1 MTQDT
6 QFDVIVVGSGMS
18 GGIAAKEF
26 AERGFKVAVL
36 ERGVMRR
43 PGEYPGENLEP
54 WDMEHRDRVNPQ
66 LTESDYPVQSQC
78 YAFRESTRSNFINDR
93 ETPYQTADGTRFNWI
108 RGDQVGGKSHMWAR
122 QSYRWSEM
130 DFAANKADGHG
141 GDWPIRYEDLRP
153 WYEHVER
160 FVGISGSAEGL
171 PQLPDSIFQPAME
184 LTCVEKAAK
193 AGIEENFP
201 GRNLIIGR
209 AAHLTQPTEEQTS
222 LGRGACQFRNECERG
237 CSFGAYYSSTSGALP
252 AAERTGNMTLVPDTL
267 VERILYDPEAG
278 RATGV
283 RTIDR
288 NTREQ
293 QDFTAR
299 VIFLCASTIGSVQL
313 LLNSASEDHPN
324 GFGNS
329 SGVLGHYIMDHHYH
343 IGANG
348 TMPGFTDEY
357 FAGRRPNGIYIPRY
371 VNLGNE
377 TDGEFVRGYGFQG
390 GSSRSSWTR
399 ALGGNDFG
407 EDLKHGLRTPG
418 EWSLNLHAFGE
429 HLPMERNKITLH
441 PTATDEW
448 GIPQVVADVVYGENE
463 RKMRQRAKA
472 DAVAML
478 EAAGATN
485 ITTFEQEPIPGFCI
499 HEMGGARMGEDPSAS
514 VLNGFNQSHDV
525 PNVFAT
531 DGSAFNSVACQNP
544 SLTFMALTARAVDY
558 AATQMQADVI

>member
-1 MTQDT
+1 MTQHS

-26 AERGFKVAVL
+26 AERGFKVLVL
-36 ERGVMRR
+36 DRGAMRA
-43 PGEYPGENLEP
+43 PGQYPGENLEP

-66 LTESDYPVQSQC
+66 LAESDYPVQSQC
-78 YAFRESTRSNFINDR
+78 YAFRESTRNNFINDR
-93 ETPYQTADGTRFNWI
+93 ETPYQTAEGTTFNWI
-108 RGDQVGGKSHMWAR
+108 RGEQVGGKSHMWAR

-141 GDWPIRYEDLRP
+141 LDWPIRYEDVRP
-153 WYEHVER
+153 WYEQIER
-160 FVGISGSAEGL
+160 FVGISGSTENL
-171 PQLPDSIFQPAME
+171 PQLPDSIFQPAMG
-184 LTCVEKAAK
+184 LTCVEQAVKE
-193 AGIEENFP
+193 GIESTFP
-201 GRNLIIGR
+201 ERNLIIGR
-209 AAHLTQPTEEQTS
+209 AAHLTQPTEEQQS
-222 LGRGACQFRNECERG
+222 LGRGACQFRSECERG

-267 VERILYDPEAG
+267 VERILYDPATN

-288 NTREQ
+288 NTRETK
-293 QDFTAR
+293 DFTAR
-299 VIFLCASTIGSVQL
+299 VIFLNASTIPTVQL
-313 LLNSASEDHPN
+313 LLNSANDDMPN

-348 TMPGFTDEY
+348 DMPGFEDEY
-357 FAGRRPNGIYIPRY
+357 FAGRRPNGVYIPRY

-377 TDGEFVRGYGFQG
+377 TDGDFVRGYGFQG
-390 GSSRSSWTR
+390 GSSRSTWSR
-399 ALGGNDFG
+399 ALGGSEFG
-407 EDLKHGLRTPG
+407 EGLKQSLRQPG
-418 EWSLNLHAFGE
+418 GWSMNLHAFGE
-429 HLPMERNKITLH
+429 HLPMRRNKVTLH
-441 PTATDEW
+441 ATETDAF
-448 GIPQVVADVVYGENE
+448 GIPQVMADVVYGENE
-463 RKMRQRAKA
+463 AKMRRRMKA

-485 ITTFEQEPIPGFCI
+485 ITTFEEDPIPGFCI
-499 HEMGGARMGEDPSAS
+499 HEMGGARMGNDPAQS
-514 VLNGFNQSHDV
+514 VLNAYNQSHDV

-558 AATQMQADVI
+558 AATRMQEGTL